1 MPTLI
6 DRPTFFSFQ
15 LTRAQK
21 LRTKNI
27 TRNILNTNAPKDS
40 YVNKLADKT
49 QEVEELQKRVQ
60 ELQAQLV
67 NARAT
72 SVYKDDSIAQAEEVH
87 FIEEKVMTQDAEI
100 VENTVIKSDQVDPL
114 VNVKTTNTYNNVNND
129 DLFAQAEVWKYKIDR
144 IYNEIQTALENYYL
158 MSSKERLLKLRTKFK
173 ESTEQNHQ
181 TINIDDEFVHRV
193 RAFKK

>member
-1 MPTLI
+1 MFCVLWRAYS
-6 DRPTFFSFQ
+6 DRSTDLFSFHF
-15 LTRAQK
+15 TRAQK

-49 QEVEELQKRVQ
+49 QLVEELQKRVQ

-72 SVYKDDSIAQAEEVH
+72 SVYKDDSIVQAEEVH
-87 FIEEKVMTQDAEI
+87 FIEEI

-114 VNVKTTNTYNNVNND
+114 ANVKTTNTYNNVDND
-129 DLFAQAEVWKYKIDR
+129 GLIDQAEVWKYKIDR

-173 ESTEQNHQ
+173 ETTEQNHQ
-181 TINIDDEFVHRV
+181 TINIDDKFVHRV

>member
-6 DRPTFFSFQ
+6 DRPTFF
-15 LTRAQK
+15 TRAQK

-87 FIEEKVMTQDAEI
+87 FIAEKVMTQDAEI

>member
-6 DRPTFFSFQ
+6 DRPTFF
-15 LTRAQK
+15 TRAQK

-72 SVYKDDSIAQAEEVH
+72 SVYKDDSIAQAQ
-87 FIEEKVMTQDAEI
+87 EEKVMTQDAEI

-181 TINIDDEFVHRV
+181 MINIDDEFVHRV